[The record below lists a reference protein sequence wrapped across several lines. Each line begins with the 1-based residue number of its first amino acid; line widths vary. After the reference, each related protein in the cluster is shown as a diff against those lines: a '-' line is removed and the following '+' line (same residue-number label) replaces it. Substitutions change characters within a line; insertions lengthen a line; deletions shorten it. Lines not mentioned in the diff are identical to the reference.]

1 MIMGGSGGSG
11 WSSSNSSIGIDKL
24 LQEANEQTNTLS
36 YTSEVNSLLQDA
48 LKKYNDRDTEAINK
62 HIEDLK
68 KAIEKELEDSVNLI
82 FGGSV
87 RKYTFINGLSDVDLL
102 VLINETSLQGKTPK
116 EVLDYFARQIQQRR
130 PNTDVSPPGKLAVTV
145 RYSDGCEVQLLPAIK
160 TATGFKIASPIYENQ
175 WSNVVRP
182 EAFARKLTA
191 VNQACSGKVV
201 PVIKLFKAA
210 VKEVFPKNLKLSG
223 YHAESLAIEAFERYE
238 GRRTY
243 KDMLNHLCR
252 TASDRV
258 KVPIKDRTGQSIHV
272 DDYLGSENSKERNRV
287 SSWLGRLA
295 TRLEKADRLQSLEEW
310 QKLFGSE

>member
-1 MIMGGSGGSG
+1 MGGSGGSG
-11 WSSSNSSIGIDKL
+11 WSSSNLSGIDKL
-24 LQEANEQTNTLS
+24 VQQANEQTNALS

-48 LKKYNDRDTEAINK
+48 LQRYNDRDTDAINK

-68 KAIEKELEDSVNLI
+68 EAIEKELEEESVNLN

-87 RKYTFINGLSDVDLL
+87 RRHTFIDGLSDVDIL
-102 VLINETSLQGKTPK
+102 VLINQTSLQGKTPK
-116 EVLDYFARQIQQRR
+116 EVLEYFAGQIKQQL
-130 PNTDVSPPGKLAVTV
+130 PNTEVFPPGKLAVTV

-160 TATGFKIASPIYENQ
+160 TATGFKIASSIDENQ

-191 VNQACSGKVV
+191 VNKACSGKVV

-210 VKEVFPKNLKLSG
+210 VKEVFPTNLKISG

-238 GRRTY
+238 GRKTY

-287 SSWLGRLA
+287 SSCLGRLA

-310 QKLFGSE
+310 QKLLGSE

>member
-1 MIMGGSGGSG
+1 MGGSGGSG
-11 WSSSNSSIGIDKL
+11 WSSSNSSGIDEL
-24 LQEANEQTNTLS
+24 VQQANEQTNALS
-36 YTSEVNSLLQDA
+36 YISEVNSLLQDA
-48 LKKYNDRDTEAINK
+48 LLRYNDRNTDAINK

-68 KAIEKELEDSVNLI
+68 KAIEKELEEESVNLN

-87 RKYTFINGLSDVDLL
+87 RKHTFIDGLSDVDIL
-102 VLINETSLQGKTPK
+102 VLINQTSLQGKTPK
-116 EVLDYFARQIQQRR
+116 EVLEYFAGQIKQQL
-130 PNTDVSPPGKLAVTV
+130 PNTEVLPPGKLAVTV

-160 TATGFKIASPIYENQ
+160 TATGFKIASSIDENQ
-175 WSNVVRP
+175 WSKVVRP

-191 VNQACSGKVV
+191 VNKACSGKVV

-210 VKEVFPKNLKLSG
+210 VKEVFPTNLKISG

-238 GRRTY
+238 GRKTY

-272 DDYLGSENSKERNRV
+272 DDYLGLENSKKRNSV
-287 SSWLGRLA
+287 SSSLGRLA

-310 QKLFGSE
+310 QKLLGSE

>member
-1 MIMGGSGGSG
+1 MGGSGGSG
-11 WSSSNSSIGIDKL
+11 WSSSNLSGIDKL
-24 LQEANEQTNTLS
+24 VQQANEQTNALS

-48 LKKYNDRDTEAINK
+48 LQRYNDRDTDAINK

-68 KAIEKELEDSVNLI
+68 KAIEKELEEESVNLN

-87 RKYTFINGLSDVDLL
+87 RRHTFIDGLSDVDIL
-102 VLINETSLQGKTPK
+102 VLINQTSLQGKTPK
-116 EVLDYFARQIQQRR
+116 EVLEYFAGQIKQQL
-130 PNTDVSPPGKLAVTV
+130 PNTEVFPPGKLAVTV

-160 TATGFKIASPIYENQ
+160 TATGFKIASSIDENQ

-191 VNQACSGKVV
+191 VNKACSGKVV

-210 VKEVFPKNLKLSG
+210 VKEVFPTNLKISG

-238 GRRTY
+238 GRKTY

-287 SSWLGRLA
+287 SSCLGRLA

-310 QKLFGSE
+310 QKLLGSE